1 MSDNAKGL
9 RVFFFNKLHAG
20 ADKAEYERW
29 VREVDYPLARGL
41 PAIESYYVT
50 RAEGLVQGEGEP
62 PYDYVEVID
71 ITSLEE
77 YRNALGGG
85 PEIEQFF
92 KEWSSFVAES
102 VAVHATV
109 IE

>member
-1 MSDNAKGL
+1 MSNDARGL
-9 RVFFFNKLHAG
+9 RVFFFNKLHPH
-20 ADKAEYERW
+20 ADKADYERW
-29 VREVDYPLARGL
+29 VREVDYPLARSL
-41 PAIESYYVT
+41 PAITSYYVT

-62 PYDYVEVID
+62 PYDYVEVVD

-85 PEIEQFF
+85 PEIEAFF
-92 KEWSSFVAES
+92 AEWSSYVAES